1 MEEPF
6 TRYWMVINWN
16 KICECKTIVITYLN
30 QSDASWIKNPELSI
44 GNILIKGIELTL
56 EIGTSDIIVSDDT
69 DKNTIPHTSEET
81 TNVYISGFYGKLG
94 RDIVISLVI
103 FWIFLLAVL
112 CVAYR
117 CRKKIYEMGE
127 CIETALVDFVSG
139 IKYKESFLMFLI
151 GLSICV
157 GFGII
162 ADIMKID
169 VLSKHDTTIFS
180 MSIIIVMILLF
191 YITKSVKL

>member
-6 TRYWMVINWN
+6 TRYWMVIDWN

-56 EIGTSDIIVSDDT
+56 ETGTSDIIVSDDT

-151 GLSICV
+151 GLFICG

-180 MSIIIVMILLF
+180 CQLLL
-191 YITKSVKL
+191 S